1 MNSALAADCSAF
13 WTDTLAKD
21 LLVFFTGRIKCP
33 EAAADLTQET
43 FLRFQKFVSATPPD
57 NARALAFGIAV
68 NLATDYQRK
77 MKVHQR
83 IMVDA
88 ETESGP
94 FGATDEAG
102 PERVAIAQQQLQL
115 VTAALDELT
124 AECRTAF
131 VLHSMDGLTQEQIAK
146 RLGISTSKVYRLLV
160 KAMSHCQSRLNRSLA
175 GDV

>member
-1 MNSALAADCSAF
+1 MNNFFIADWSAF
-13 WTDTLAKD
+13 WTDTLRKD
-21 LLVFFTGRIKCP
+21 LEVFFTGRIKCP

-43 FLRFQKFVSATPPD
+43 FLRFHKFVSATPPD
-57 NARALAFGIAV
+57 NARALVFGIAV

-88 ETESGP
+88 ESESTSIV
-94 FGATDEAG
+94 ASDEVG
-102 PERVAIAQQQLQL
+102 PERIAIAQQHLQL
-115 VTAALDELT
+115 VTAALDELST
-124 AECRTAF
+124 ECRTAF

-160 KAMSHCQSRLNRSLA
+160 KAMSHCQARLNRSQA
-175 GDV
+175 GNP